1 MQFTQLIL
9 LVWKENVHE
18 DLQLK
23 MNTRICPRI
32 RTTIAMTIYR
42 AVTRCKVLPEKSY
55 LSKTT
60 LWCLKVTQLCPT
72 LCNPMDYTIHGILQ
86 ARILG
91 WVAFPFSRGSS
102 QPRDQTQ
109 VSHIAGEF
117 FNQLSH
123 QGSPRILEWVAYPF
137 SRGSSQP
144 RNWNRVS
151 CIAGGWCIWSIQLTN
166 WIISFS
172 AFSMWPSI
180 PPPTG
185 NRVYIFLPIGS
196 RFGQVTCFSQW
207 NATKHDDDAMKD
219 FQWVCVI
226 CVRHFSYLLQW
237 ENMPGCQHQ
246 GEKCTRIRTQL
257 V

>member
-18 DLQLK
+18 DFQLK
-23 MNTRICPRI
+23 MNTRIGPRI

-86 ARILG
+86 ARILE

-102 QPRDQTQ
+102 QPRN
-109 VSHIAGEF
+109 G
-117 FNQLSH
+117 
-123 QGSPRILEWVAYPF
+123 
-137 SRGSSQP
+137 
-144 RNWNRVS
+144 NRVS
-151 CIAGGWCIWSIQLTN
+151 CIAGGWCVWSIQLTN

>member
-18 DLQLK
+18 DFQLK
-23 MNTRICPRI
+23 MNTRIGPRI

-86 ARILG
+86 ARILE
-91 WVAFPFSRGSS
+91 WVAF
-102 QPRDQTQ
+102 
-109 VSHIAGEF
+109 
-117 FNQLSH
+117 
-123 QGSPRILEWVAYPF
+123 PF

-151 CIAGGWCIWSIQLTN
+151 CIAGGWCVWSIQLTN

>member
-1 MQFTQLIL
+1 
-9 LVWKENVHE
+9 
-18 DLQLK
+18 
-23 MNTRICPRI
+23 
-32 RTTIAMTIYR
+32 MTIYR

-55 LSKTT
+55 LSKTA

-72 LCNPMDYTIHGILQ
+72 LCNPMGYS
-86 ARILG
+86 
-91 WVAFPFSRGSS
+91 PSGSS
-102 QPRDQTQ
+102 VHRDSLGKNTGVGCHALLQGIFPIQ
-109 VSHIAGEF
+109 GSNPGLPHCRWILYH
-117 FNQLSH
+117 LSP
-123 QGSPRILEWVAYPF
+123 QGSPRILEWVAYTF